1 MKPLHLL
8 STNPPGS
15 GPRRWILLAAFLS
28 LSTPAFAQ
36 RVCVTVNCPR
46 DIVAE
51 ATAPTGAVVSF
62 APTAE
67 SACGRIASV
76 VATPR
81 SGSTFPLG
89 TTVVRV
95 VATDALGNKDEC
107 SFNVVVRDTRAPSL
121 VLPEPITAT
130 CSGPTGTKV
139 NFTVRATDA
148 VSSPTVQ
155 CTPPSGGLFPI
166 GTTQVQCVATDQAG
180 NRSTNSF
187 PVTVTSECADCV
199 ELVAPAGPIQL
210 DAGENGSAVA
220 TWTEAA
226 TNRCGGTAWVRSEPP
241 SGTAFPVG
249 RTQVT
254 CTAGVGEAVLQRRL
268 FEVVVRDVTP
278 PGIIIPRLAKLRCD
292 GFSIAGQAGRL
303 VTYVGIHAH
312 DNSDPEPKL
321 VFDPPAGT
329 FLNIGVHSVTCTATD
344 ASGNSRSRAFQI
356 EVVPGPKCE
365 VEAVDAVVGWE
376 GNWDFEDGLKGWSQT
391 GTAFETQPTEGDN
404 VQVRRIAPLT
414 EQISTRIGGD
424 YWRTLEYPIGHHAG
438 HWVGTAENHPD
449 AATLPGTEQGDGP
462 TGTLLSRPF
471 VLEERIMTF
480 LIGGDSDDARLRV
493 ELLVKAEPG
502 TPGAIQLGSFWY
514 QVVKHATGH
523 GEERLRRESFDLVEF
538 KGMTARVRIVDNST
552 TGHINVDDFRF
563 QPAPPLLTSVRV
575 AGVDQP
581 SIVLRNGRAYDW
593 DSPVW
598 GLADL
603 HTHPIAHLGLG
614 QKVFHG
620 QPDGPISEAL
630 GNCNCNHGGHG
641 LDNTCGNYL
650 RQLVLAAFDGENGAD
665 PHQAGYDG
673 NQWARFRK
681 WPVFTSISHQQM
693 WHDWV
698 RRAYDGGLRV
708 VVALTVHNKL
718 IAGAT
723 VDSIPPFDDLAVTD
737 RQIKELKEFVSRHSD
752 FLEIAYSPFDLRRIV
767 HENKLAVIIG
777 SETDDIGNFSGNP
790 VVKESADAISRE
802 LVRKRLQALHDMGL
816 RYLFPVHL
824 VDNKFG
830 GSAIYN
836 PVFTIATKY
845 AMGRPIEVEPVGN
858 GIQFRLG
865 NMNALD
871 SLPSGDQIAGALAE
885 AVFNPFAPLKLM
897 LETSS
902 QITGQDTSFSDS
914 SLGMAGVAAVTT
926 LPLIASSPAVAPL
939 APALFEFFGDVDS
952 LDLPNDIL
960 PLGGNYPPYH
970 TIKLEGVGNIGG
982 HRNKRGLTDL
992 GRFAIDEMMRMG
1004 IMIDLDHMSE
1014 RGVEECLGIAEKAG
1028 GGYPVNFG
1036 HNGFRHQRYDGS
1048 ENNRV
1053 PEQLVRIRDLGGIM
1067 GLGWGNGDR
1076 KSVASSL
1083 DLPRTNST
1091 SQVAN
1096 DNPGSSKSFAHSAL
1110 YALEFMGHRQIG
1122 LGTDINGFVVGPG
1135 PRFGPQS
1142 AFGLREEED
1151 AKPWRSPYIKAQRN
1165 GIAYAPREGR
1175 PGASGVFQGRAVDP
1189 DKDDEDARVNK
1200 GYAYNKQQRD
1210 FFVALRIFRWGWQ
1223 KSPKLTHDDVQ
1234 IITDNLHDTYDRNR
1248 VKEFARGL
1256 LIGPTDGD
1264 PGSDID
1270 PDVNMKQKLAKAVYR
1285 RRVLGEAPPSE
1296 ITGDTT
1302 RFRRYKHFLTVWD
1315 DYENIYGTNTPM
1327 KRCETQLVQWDYNF
1341 DGLAHYGMMPDF
1353 FQDLSNVGLNATDM
1367 SPMFRS
1373 AEDFARMWTRTLE
1386 AAYGINHPFLKVDLD
1401 LGLGNGSDWHIRWQG
1416 KDGDTVEETD
1426 NLSDPRSW
1434 RPFNGSIERQGTSHS
1449 VVIRTGDGST
1459 NRFFRVRRP

>member
-1 MKPLHLL
+1 M
-8 STNPPGS
+8 
-15 GPRRWILLAAFLS
+15 LAALLS
-28 LSTPAFAQ
+28 LSAPVLAQ
-36 RVCVTVNCPR
+36 RVCVTVDCPR
-46 DIVAE
+46 DVIAE
-51 ATAPTGAVVSF
+51 ATSPAGAVVNF
-62 APTAE
+62 APTAA
-67 SACGRIASV
+67 SSCARIAGV

-81 SGSTFPLG
+81 SGAVFPLG
-89 TTVVRV
+89 TTVVQV
-95 VATDALGNKDEC
+95 VATDALGNKGEC
-107 SFNVVVRDTRAPSL
+107 SFKVLVRDTRPPSL
-121 VLPEPITAT
+121 VLP
-130 CSGPTGTKV
+130 GPVTNACEGLTGAIV
-139 NFTVRATDA
+139 RFDVRATDD
-148 VSSPTVQ
+148 VSPTTVQ
-155 CTPPSGGLFPI
+155 CVPPSGSLFPI
-166 GTTQVQCVATDQAG
+166 GTTQVQCVASDQAG
-180 NRSTNSF
+180 NRTTNWF
-187 PVTVTSECADCV
+187 PVVVTGECTACID
-199 ELVAPAGPIQL
+199 LVCPTAPIQL
-210 DAGENGSAVA
+210 DAGESGFAVA
-220 TWTEAA
+220 VWSATS
-226 TNRCGGTAWVRSEPP
+226 TNRCGGESWVRSDPP
-241 SGTAFPVG
+241 SGSTFPVG
-249 RTQVT
+249 RTRVT
-254 CTAGVGEAVLQRRL
+254 CVAGVDDAVLQRRE

-278 PGIIIPRLAKLRCD
+278 PSIVIPRRNALRCD
-292 GFSIAGQAGRL
+292 GFSISGQAGRVVNYPGVL
-303 VTYVGIHAH
+303 AN
-312 DNSDPEPKL
+312 DNADPNPKL
-321 VFDPPAGT
+321 TFDPPAGS
-329 FLNIGVHSVTCTATD
+329 FFPIGQHTVACTATD
-344 ASGNSRSRAFQI
+344 ASGNSQSRTFRV
-356 EVVPGPKCE
+356 EVISGPKCE
-365 VEAVDAVVGWE
+365 VEAVDAPIGWE
-376 GNWDFEDGLKGWSQT
+376 GNWDFEDGLKGWIRS
-391 GTAFETQPTEGDN
+391 GTAFESQPTEGHN
-404 VQVRRIAPLT
+404 VQVRRIGPLA

-424 YWRTLEYPIGHHAG
+424 YWRTLEYPIGHHG
-438 HWVGTAENHPD
+438 EHWLGTAENHPD
-449 AATLPGTEQGDGP
+449 SSTPPGTEQGDSP
-462 TGTLLSRPF
+462 TGTLLSRVF
-471 VLEERIMTF
+471 VIEERFMTF
-480 LIGGDSDDARLRV
+480 LIGGDADAENLRV
-493 ELLVKAEPG
+493 ELMVESEPG
-502 TPGAIQLGSFWY
+502 AAGAFQLGALWY
-514 QVVKHATGH
+514 RIAKHATGH
-523 GEERLRRESFDLVEF
+523 GEERLRRESFDLANF
-538 KGMTARVRIVDNST
+538 KGSKARVRIVDNST
-552 TGHINVDDFRF
+552 MGHLNVDDFRF
-563 QPAPPLLTSVRV
+563 QPQPPILTSVRI
-575 AGVDQP
+575 AGVDRP
-581 SIVLRNGRAYDW
+581 SVVLRDGRNYDW

-620 QPDGPISEAL
+620 QPDGPITEAL

-641 LDNTCGNYL
+641 LDNGCGNYL

-665 PHQAGYDG
+665 PHQSGYDG

-708 VVALTVHNKL
+708 VVALTVHNRL

-752 FLEIAYSPFDLRRIV
+752 FLEIAYSPFDLRRII

-777 SETDDIGNFSGNP
+777 SETDDIGNFSSNP
-790 VVKESADAISRE
+790 VVKENADAVSKE

-836 PVFTIATKY
+836 PVFTIATKH
-845 AMGRPIEVEPVGN
+845 AMGRPIDVEAVGN
-858 GIQFRLG
+858 GVRFRLE
-865 NMNALD
+865 NLD
-871 SLPSGDQIAGALAE
+871 VLSELPNGDQIAGALAE
-885 AVFNPFAPLKLM
+885 AIFNPFAPLKLM

-914 SLGMAGVAAVTT
+914 SLGMAGVAAVAT
-926 LPLIASSPAVAPL
+926 LPLIASSPASAAA
-939 APALFEFFGDVDS
+939 APALFEFFGDVGS
-952 LDLPNDIL
+952 LDLPSDIL
-960 PLGGNYPPYH
+960 PLGGNYPDYESVV
-970 TIKLEGVGNIGG
+970 LEEDGNLGG
-982 HRNKRGLTDL
+982 HRNSRGLTDL
-992 GRFAIDEMMRMG
+992 GRFAINEMMRMG

-1014 RGVEECLGIAEKAG
+1014 RGVEESLLIAEKVE
-1028 GGYPVNFG
+1028 GGYPMNFG
-1036 HNGFRHQRYDGS
+1036 HNSFRYQRYDGS

-1076 KSVASSL
+1076 KSVGTAL
-1083 DLPRTNST
+1083 DNPRTNST
-1091 SQVAN
+1091 SQVFN

-1110 YALEFMGHRQIG
+1110 YALEFMGHSQIA

-1142 AFGLREEED
+1142 AFGLREDED
-1151 AKPWRSPYIKAQRN
+1151 AKPWRSPFIKAQRN
-1165 GIAYAPREGR
+1165 GIAYSPREGR

-1189 DKDDEDARVNK
+1189 DKDDEDARTEK

-1234 IITDNLHDTYDRNR
+1234 LITDNLHDAYDRNR

-1256 LIGPTDGD
+1256 LIGPTDGN

-1270 PDVNMKQKLAKAVYR
+1270 PDVNVKQKLAKAVYR

-1296 ITGDTT
+1296 ITNDST
-1302 RFRRYKHFLTVWD
+1302 RFRRYKHFLAVWD

-1341 DGLAHYGMMPDF
+1341 DGLAHYGMLPDF

-1373 AEDFARMWTRTLE
+1373 AEDFARMWTRSLE
-1386 AAYGINHPFLKVDLD
+1386 AAYDLTHPFLKVDLD
-1401 LGLGNGSDWHIRWQG
+1401 LGFGGNSDWRLRWKGQE
-1416 KDGDTVEETD
+1416 GDSVEETD

-1434 RPFNGSIERQGTSHS
+1434 RPFNGQVERQGSSHS
-1449 VVIRTGDGST
+1449 VLIRTAEGSS